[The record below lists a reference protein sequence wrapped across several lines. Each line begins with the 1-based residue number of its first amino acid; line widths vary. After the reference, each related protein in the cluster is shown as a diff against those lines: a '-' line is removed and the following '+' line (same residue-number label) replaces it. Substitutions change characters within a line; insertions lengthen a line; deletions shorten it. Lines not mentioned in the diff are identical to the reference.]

1 MIDDSDMDMLRKR
14 VEKQETQYVKLLI
27 EQTKYFSRENDDE
40 DAEEKLPLPEAVY
53 IILFLP
59 ETPEQHVHTIEFPKG
74 SGTNI
79 LLAFEDENECK
90 SFADMLVRD
99 MGFEDPCVRLHAVCW
114 LYELIC
120 THFIFYLFCSLK
132 KLPLNH

>member
-99 MGFEDPCVRLHAVCW
+99 MGFEDPCVSTTCCMLVVRTHLYSLH
-114 LYELIC
+114 L
-120 THFIFYLFCSLK
+120 
-132 KLPLNH
+132 LPVL